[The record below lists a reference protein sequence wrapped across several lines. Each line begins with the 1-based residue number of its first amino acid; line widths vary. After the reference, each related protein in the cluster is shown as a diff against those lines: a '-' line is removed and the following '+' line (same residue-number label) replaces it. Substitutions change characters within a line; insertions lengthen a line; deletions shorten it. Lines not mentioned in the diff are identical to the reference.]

1 MGHCTRNVVNVFHSL
16 TCFSELGLIQD
27 IWGSGFDH
35 SRDTLLSCHCTL
47 WDFELGW
54 FPADVIKY
62 CLQVGPT
69 LCTYLYSRAI
79 LPHVSMAATTVIRED
94 NITDQK
100 AVQLEGVCLLI
111 HASCIRIFSV
121 PLQQSLFISHT
132 LGSVT

>member
-62 CLQVGPT
+62 CLQVGFELGWFPADVIKYCLQVGPT

-79 LPHVSMAATTVIRED
+79 LPHVSVAATTIIREG

-100 AVQLEGVCLLI
+100 AVQLEGVYLLI
-111 HASCIRIFSV
+111 HASCIRIF
-121 PLQQSLFISHT
+121 
-132 LGSVT
+132 